1 MTTWDQIAS
10 LVGAALILAAFAA
23 NTMGKLTSQSVAY
36 QLLNA
41 MGAGLLTASAVVSR
55 NWGFII
61 LEGTWTL
68 ISVGA
73 LVKLA
78 IAKPPSGEGA

>member
-1 MTTWDQIAS
+1 MNNWDQIAS
-10 LVGAALILAAFAA
+10 LVGAALILAAFAG
-23 NTMGKLTSQSVAY
+23 NTMGKLTSGSVSY

-41 MGAGLLTASAVVSR
+41 IGAGLLTASAVVSR

-73 LVKLA
+73 LVKMALQPKA
-78 IAKPPSGEGA
+78 TEA

>member
-23 NTMGKLTSQSVAY
+23 NTMGRLTSASVSY
-36 QLLNA
+36 QVLNA
-41 MGAGLLTASAVVSR
+41 VGAGLLTASAVVSR

-73 LVKLA
+73 LVKMALSPKA
-78 IAKPPSGEGA
+78 SEAP